1 MLYETGRE
9 AKETVHDKY
18 KKYYMKQSGRPKKQ
32 FTISTRNVV

>member
-1 MLYETGRE
+1 MLYEAARE

-18 KKYYMKQSGRPKKQ
+18 KKCCMKQAGRPKKM